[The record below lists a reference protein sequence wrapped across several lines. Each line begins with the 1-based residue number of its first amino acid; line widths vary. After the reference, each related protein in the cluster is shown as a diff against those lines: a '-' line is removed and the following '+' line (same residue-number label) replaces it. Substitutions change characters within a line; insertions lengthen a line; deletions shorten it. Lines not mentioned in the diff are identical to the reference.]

1 MTAAELIEQIQKD
14 AGEWLEMV
22 ENPAELVAGILAN
35 KVVSLTSYIEYL
47 EKRLKHDSSTKVR
60 VN

>member
-1 MTAAELIEQIQKD
+1 MTGADVIREVQENAA
-14 AGEWLEMV
+14 EWLEMV